1 LASSLSSS
9 PLFSSR
15 SSRLADGVNKRSHSS
30 SSTLWSS
37 TLLVFGFAFPA
48 VTLSFLLNTVSEA
61 MVFSEMIAT
70 TTRMAYNQQQ
80 LDLLMLHVADA

>member
-1 LASSLSSS
+1 
-9 PLFSSR
+9 
-15 SSRLADGVNKRSHSS
+15 
-30 SSTLWSS
+30 
-37 TLLVFGFAFPA
+37 
-48 VTLSFLLNTVSEA
+48 